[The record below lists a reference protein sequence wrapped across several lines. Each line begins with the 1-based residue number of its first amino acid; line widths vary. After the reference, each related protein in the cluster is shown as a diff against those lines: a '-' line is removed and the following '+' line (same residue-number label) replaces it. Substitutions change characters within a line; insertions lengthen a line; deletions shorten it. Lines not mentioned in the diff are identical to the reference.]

1 MDEET
6 GSQHD
11 KALQDIA
18 AALGIPVA
26 DLIAREYDSGPTPEE
41 VDALV
46 AVFRAVR
53 DPGLRRAYATVLAA
67 SASRDPDDMDD
78 APP

>member
-26 DLIAREYDSGPTPEE
+26 DLIAREYDSGPTPRRSMPSSRCS
-41 VDALV
+41 ALCGIPV
-46 AVFRAVR
+46 CV
-53 DPGLRRAYATVLAA
+53 GLRDR
-67 SASRDPDDMDD
+67 SRGQRLPR
-78 APP
+78 PRRHG